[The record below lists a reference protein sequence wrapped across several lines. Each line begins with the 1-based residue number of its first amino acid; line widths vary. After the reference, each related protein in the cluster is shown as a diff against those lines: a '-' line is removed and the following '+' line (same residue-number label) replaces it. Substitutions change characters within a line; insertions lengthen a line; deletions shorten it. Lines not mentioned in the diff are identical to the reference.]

1 MFCSKCGAA
10 VADGAGFCSGCGQ
23 PMGSGQGSQTG
34 SSPNTSAWNT
44 AARIQVK
51 YAGFWLRFVA
61 YIIDSFALGIV
72 LGLAVIL
79 PLMGSAFKNIS
90 PDNPWAFYTAVGP
103 QIRAAQGL
111 LIMGTWLYYALFESS
126 AWRAT
131 LGKKALGLEVT
142 DLAGGRISFARASG
156 RFFAKYVSF
165 FTLLIGFIMAGFT
178 ARKQAL
184 HDMIAG
190 CLVIRK
196 I

>member
-1 MFCSKCGAA
+1 MFCSKCGAD
-10 VADGAGFCSGCGQ
+10 VSDGAVFCSKCGQ
-23 PMGSGQGSQTG
+23 PMGSAPANQPA
-34 SSPNTSAWNT
+34 SPPSMTAWNT
-44 AARIQVK
+44 TALAPAK

-61 YIIDSFALGIV
+61 YVIDSFAIGIV
-72 LGLAVIL
+72 LGVAVIL
-79 PLMGSAFKNIS
+79 PLMSSAFKNIS
-90 PDNPWAFYTAVGP
+90 PDNPWEFYTAAGP

-111 LIMGTWLYYALFESS
+111 MIMGTWLYYALFESS

-142 DLAGGRISFARASG
+142 DLAGNRISFARASG

-178 ARKQAL
+178 AKKQAL

>member
-1 MFCSKCGAA
+1 MFCSKCGAG
-10 VADGAGFCSGCGQ
+10 VADGAAFCSQCGQ
-23 PMGSGQGSQTG
+23 TMGSAQGSHPG
-34 SSPNTSAWNT
+34 LPPSMSAWN
-44 AARIQVK
+44 AAAHAPVK

-61 YIIDSFALGIV
+61 YFIDSFAIGIV

-79 PLMGSAFKNIS
+79 PLMGTAFKNIS
-90 PDNPWAFYTAVGP
+90 PDNPWEFYTAAGP
-103 QIRAAQGL
+103 QLRAAQGL
-111 LIMGTWLYYALFESS
+111 MIMGTWLYYALFESS

-142 DLAGGRISFARASG
+142 DLAGNRLSFARASG

-178 ARKQAL
+178 AKKQAL
-184 HDMIAG
+184 HDIIAA